1 MSSRGR
7 EVKLWPVR
15 NRSFDGVNSLALF
28 LSKSFNMGRHMR
40 VTCLCSLY
48 VHSIYA
54 MCIVPIISNCN
65 LHVTVFHL
73 YHKRPC
79 RAEVNELSILD
90 DYARNPEVI
99 SQRRIIYKRIRNCKY
114 VKFNSLYEKIANK
127 EKQYSR
133 HAASSFAIFPTIYTL
148 FDDFF
153 LHKSLWSKRNHNLD
167 CEGFF

>member
-1 MSSRGR
+1 MVSSVDENHSLLGEWVP
-7 EVKLWPVR
+7 EVVR
-15 NRSFDGVNSLALF
+15 SSSGQCGIEALMELIPLALF
-28 LSKSFNMGRHMR
+28 LSKSFTMGRHMR

-79 RAEVNELSILD
+79 RAEVNGLSILD

-127 EKQYSR
+127 EKQY
-133 HAASSFAIFPTIYTL
+133 
-148 FDDFF
+148 
-153 LHKSLWSKRNHNLD
+153 
-167 CEGFF
+167 